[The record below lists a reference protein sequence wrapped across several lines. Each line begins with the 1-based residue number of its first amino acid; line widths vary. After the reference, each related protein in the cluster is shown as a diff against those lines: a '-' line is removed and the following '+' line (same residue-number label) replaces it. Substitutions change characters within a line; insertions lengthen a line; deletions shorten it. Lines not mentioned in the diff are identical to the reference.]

1 MPLSFHPFVSVKS
14 HFILIPFSQHTGGAP
29 VLTKKSRP
37 AEVKAWLEDKGFS
50 KM

>member
-1 MPLSFHPFVSVKS
+1 MSLHLSKIIIV
-14 HFILIPFSQHTGGAP
+14 FSQHA
-29 VLTKKSRP
+29 VLTKKSKP

>member
-1 MPLSFHPFVSVKS
+1 MARDNKNNKVMKIIIIVQFCQQTESP
-14 HFILIPFSQHTGGAP
+14 P
-29 VLTKKSRP
+29 VLTKKSKP